1 MTSNESIRALD
12 ELASKFKILLD
23 QFMEVTLESRSAKWM
38 DLKTAS
44 KYTTISVP
52 HLRRLIHQKKIK
64 SYRGNP
70 NGTKAKI
77 ILNRKDLDKY
87 IVFGH
92 CGRLTPSQN
101 KILEDKGLNYD

>member
-1 MTSNESIRALD
+1 MEKA
-12 ELASKFKILLD
+12 ELASLKNSISQLNLLIEEIKLL
-23 QFMEVTLESRSAKWM
+23 QFSVKKPTWL
-38 DLKTAS
+38 DLKAAS
-44 KYTTISVP
+44 IYTTISVP
-52 HLRRLIHQKKIK
+52 HLRRLIHQMKIK

-92 CGRLTPSQN
+92 CSRLTPSQS
-101 KILEDKGLNYD
+101 KILEEKGLNYD